1 MRWISEPFTRAA
13 TGEESGMGG
22 RETRQVYL
30 DRICAGFCAT
40 QSAFLPSSPRLPAHF
55 ARNFTPANHTLSW
68 STLAS
73 LVVEIVY
80 SMIEM
85 DPRQHWC
92 ALSSGLSAFFHLY
105 CHFFI
110 TQSALV
116 LFPVFFTEPVLGNF
130 FLPLKTPATASILP
144 I

>member
-92 ALSSGLSAFFHLY
+92 ACHLGYRPFSTFIVIFLLLSQHLF
-105 CHFFI
+105 CFLFSS
-110 TQSALV
+110 QSQSSETS
-116 LFPVFFTEPVLGNF
+116 FYH
-130 FLPLKTPATASILP
+130 
-144 I
+144 